1 MRVPVAVKI
10 FDPIDPAIDPEG
22 ESRFLHEAQ
31 TLVRLDHPHIVR
43 VIDADVDG
51 RIPYI
56 VMEYVGETNLET
68 MIRNLGK
75 LPVARITQIGLAVVA
90 ALTAA
95 SESGLLHRDVKPSN
109 IIERRDGHIKLVDF
123 GIASR
128 RTAAGTLED
137 ELAARGLVSGT
148 AEYIAPEQIQ
158 SPSHIDFRADMYSLG
173 ASLYHAA
180 VGHPPFEKDT
190 DRELLLA
197 YAQAVRE
204 ATMALHAG
212 PELAVERDARLL
224 QLVLAQPGV
233 MSTAD
238 TLTHSAEEYLTQLSP
253 ILEAALDKLDKSRTR
268 EGDSLRTDLLGR
280 IQIITRLR
288 DEVAKMTALA
298 PEQQKRRLSER
309 LQRLVDGQV
318 PVDQQ
323 RLAQEVALFA
333 DRVDVSE
340 ELTRLRAHLDEFVRL
355 CESQAPVGRQLDFL
369 MQEMNREANTLTS
382 KAQSAEVAARVVA
395 MKAELERLRE
405 QVQNVE

>member
-1 MRVPVAVKI
+1 MNSMTGFGAAK
-10 FDPIDPAIDPEG
+10 G
-22 ESRFLHEAQ
+22 ECLGRHFTVEVRSFNHRFLEAKLRLPPGCTDPLLDQ
-31 TLVRLDHPHIVR
+31 LLREVVRKKVQRGSLVITISETTAKVAAPAVRL
-43 VIDADVDG
+43 
-51 RIPYI
+51 
-56 VMEYVGETNLET
+56 
-68 MIRNLGK
+68 
-75 LPVARITQIGLAVVA
+75 
-90 ALTAA
+90 
-95 SESGLLHRDVKPSN
+95 
-109 IIERRDGHIKLVDF
+109 
-123 GIASR
+123 
-128 RTAAGTLED
+128 
-137 ELAARGLVSGT
+137 
-148 AEYIAPEQIQ
+148 
-158 SPSHIDFRADMYSLG
+158 
-173 ASLYHAA
+173 
-180 VGHPPFEKDT
+180 

-197 YAQAVRE
+197 YSQAVRE

-224 QLVLAQPGV
+224 QLVLSQPGV

-238 TLTHSAEEYLTQLSP
+238 TLTRSAEEYLTQLSP
-253 ILEAALDKLDKSRTR
+253 ILKVALDKLDQSRTR

-280 IQIITRLR
+280 LQIITRLR

-309 LQRLVDGQV
+309 LQRLTDSQV